1 MGKMFAILLIVAA
14 VWAGLEY
21 YTEGSEGAFG
31 GAFSSASREERTAGA
46 RSADDPMAQPS
57 SPARLM
63 GKMVDRAHRATEQNY
78 QRMLEH
84 EEKLFGD

>member
-1 MGKMFAILLIVAA
+1 MAKLLAIGLIVVAIW
-14 VWAGLEY
+14 VGLEY

-31 GAFSSASREERTAGA
+31 GILSSASQEERTAGA
-46 RSADDPMAQPS
+46 GSADELMSQPS
-57 SPARLM
+57 SPARMM

-84 EEKLFGD
+84 EQDLFSD